1 MEIDIKERLDELV
14 EKYNTVAFIEHD
26 PVQFP
31 RRYSKLQDIE
41 ITASLIGTISWGNRA
56 SILKSADKLLSLM
69 HHSPFDYIMNGD
81 YRELGNKNIHRTF
94 FEYDLYY
101 MCHGLHDIYEKH
113 DSIEEIF
120 CNRPSLWDGINSFRT
135 ILCEANHKDCKHIS
149 NPLSGSAC
157 KRLHMILRW
166 LVQQDKIVD
175 LGVWKNISPADLFI
189 PLDTHVARISREFGL
204 LSRKMNDRKAVIE
217 LTDILKQFNP
227 EDPVIYDF
235 ALFGLGEDTK

>member
-1 MEIDIKERLDELV
+1 
-14 EKYNTVAFIEHD
+14 
-26 PVQFP
+26 
-31 RRYSKLQDIE
+31 
-41 ITASLIGTISWGNRA
+41 
-56 SILKSADKLLSLM
+56 
-69 HHSPFDYIMNGD
+69 
-81 YRELGNKNIHRTF
+81 
-94 FEYDLYY
+94 
-101 MCHGLHDIYEKH
+101 
-113 DSIEEIF
+113 
-120 CNRPSLWDGINSFRT
+120 
-135 ILCEANHKDCKHIS
+135 
-149 NPLSGSAC
+149 
-157 KRLHMILRW
+157 MILRW